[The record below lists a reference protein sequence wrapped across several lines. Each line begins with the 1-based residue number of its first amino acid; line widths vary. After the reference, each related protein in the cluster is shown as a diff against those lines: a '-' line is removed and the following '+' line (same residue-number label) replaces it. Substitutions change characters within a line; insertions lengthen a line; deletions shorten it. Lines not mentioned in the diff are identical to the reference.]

1 MTTVAVIPAAGSGE
15 RLGAGRPKA
24 FVQLGGRTLLERT
37 LAGLRDSG
45 AVDAV
50 VVAVPADRTEEAK
63 LILGGDATVLAGGSS
78 RTESV
83 RRALTAVGTPELLLI
98 HDAARPLTPP
108 ALIARVVAALREGHQ
123 AVVPAL
129 PVTDTIKTVDAN
141 SVVIA
146 TPARAGLRAVQ
157 TPQGFHTQLLL
168 RAYERSESA
177 SQSNSASASESPDVT
192 DDAAMVENLGAQVFV
207 VDGDPMAFKITTALD
222 LVLAEA
228 VVNR

>member
-50 VVAVPADRTEEAK
+50 VVAVPADRIDEAK

-98 HDAARPLTPP
+98 HDAARALTPP

-129 PVTDTIKTVDAN
+129 PIADTIKAVDAS

-146 TPARAGLRAVQ
+146 TPERAGLRAVQ
-157 TPQGFHTQLLL
+157 TPQGFHTELLL

-177 SQSNSASASESPDVT
+177 SESADVT

-207 VDGDPMAFKITTALD
+207 IDGDPMAFKITTALD

>member
-1 MTTVAVIPAAGSGE
+1 MNTVAVIPAAGSGE

-24 FVQLGGRTLLERT
+24 FVELGGRTLLERT

-50 VVAVPADRTEEAK
+50 VVAVPADRTDEAK

-129 PVTDTIKTVDAN
+129 PVADTIKAVDAN

-146 TPARAGLRAVQ
+146 TPGRAGLRAVQ
-157 TPQGFHTQLLL
+157 TPQGFHTELLL
-168 RAYERSESA
+168 RAYQRPEKPSES
-177 SQSNSASASESPDVT
+177 EDVT
-192 DDAAMVENLGAQVFV
+192 DDAAMVEKLGAQVFV

>member
-24 FVQLGGRTLLERT
+24 FVRLGGRTLLERT
-37 LAGLRDSG
+37 LAGLWDSG

-50 VVAVPADRTEEAK
+50 VVAVPADRTDEAK

-98 HDAARPLTPP
+98 HDAARALTPP
-108 ALIARVVAALREGHQ
+108 AMIARVVAALREGHQ

-129 PVTDTIKTVDAN
+129 PVADTIKAVDAN
-141 SVVIA
+141 SMVIA
-146 TPARAGLRAVQ
+146 TPERAGLRAVQ
-157 TPQGFHTQLLL
+157 TPQGFHTELLL
-168 RAYERSESA
+168 RAYERAESA
-177 SQSNSASASESPDVT
+177 PESDRVT

>member
-15 RLGAGRPKA
+15 RLGAGKPKA

-37 LAGLRDSG
+37 LAGLQDSG

-50 VVAVPADRTEEAK
+50 VVAVPADRTDEAK
-63 LILGGDATVLAGGSS
+63 LILGADTTVLAGGSS

-98 HDAARPLTPP
+98 HDAARALTPP
-108 ALIARVVAALREGHQ
+108 AMIARVVAALREGHQ

-129 PVTDTIKTVDAN
+129 PVADTIKAVDAN
-141 SVVIA
+141 SMVIA
-146 TPARAGLRAVQ
+146 TPERAGLRAVQ
-157 TPQGFHTQLLL
+157 TPQGFHTELLL
-168 RAYERSESA
+168 RAYQRSESA
-177 SQSNSASASESPDVT
+177 SESADVT